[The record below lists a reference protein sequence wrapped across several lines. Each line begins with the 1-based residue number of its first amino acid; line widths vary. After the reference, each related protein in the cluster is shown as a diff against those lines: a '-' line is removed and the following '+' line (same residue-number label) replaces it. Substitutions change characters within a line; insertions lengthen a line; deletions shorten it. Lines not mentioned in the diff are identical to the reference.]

1 MEVIYKVKALN
12 DIKFWKK
19 SGQKN
24 IQFRIV
30 KLIEDIEVHPFT
42 GLGKPEALKYELTGL
57 WSREIDK
64 GNRLI
69 YEISENQIHIIPIR
83 GHYFDK

>member
-1 MEVIYKVKALN
+1 MEVVFKGKAIE

-19 SGQKN
+19 SGQKT
-24 IQFRIV
+24 IQNKIS
-30 KLIEDIEVHPFT
+30 KLIDDILQHPYS

-69 YEISENQIHIIPIR
+69 YEIVGQQIHIISMH
-83 GHYFDK
+83 GHYSDK

>member
-1 MEVIYKVKALN
+1 MEVVYKDQAIE
-12 DIKFWKK
+12 DIKFWKR
-19 SGQKN
+19 SGQKI
-24 IQFRIV
+24 IQDRIARIV
-30 KLIEDIEVHPFT
+30 EDIKLHPYT
-42 GLGKPEALKYELTGL
+42 GLGKPEALKYEMSGF

-69 YEISENQIHIIPIR
+69 YKLADKQLHIISMR

>member
-1 MEVIYKVKALN
+1 MEVVYKDKAIE

-19 SGQKN
+19 SGQKATQN
-24 IQFRIV
+24 KISN
-30 KLIEDIEVHPFT
+30 LIEDILSHPYT
-42 GLGKPEALKYELTGL
+42 GLGKPEALKYELSGL

-69 YEISENQIHIIPIR
+69 YEIVGQQLHIISMR
-83 GHYFDK
+83 GHYSDK

>member
-1 MEVIYKVKALN
+1 MEIIYKDKALK

-24 IQFRIV
+24 IRSKITR
-30 KLIEDIEVHPFT
+30 LIEDIQLHPET

-69 YEISENQIHIIPIR
+69 YEISGNQLHIISMR
-83 GHYFDK
+83 GHYSDK

>member
-1 MEVIYKVKALN
+1 MEVVYKDKALA

-19 SGQKN
+19 SGQKI
-24 IQFRIV
+24 IQNKIV
-30 KLIEDIEVHPFT
+30 RLIDDILQHPYS
-42 GLGKPEALKYELTGL
+42 GIGKPEALKYELSDL

-69 YEISENQIHIIPIR
+69 YEISDQQLQIISMR
-83 GHYFDK
+83 GHYLDK

>member
-1 MEVIYKVKALN
+1 VEVVYKEQAID

-19 SGQKN
+19 SGQKI
-24 IQFRIV
+24 IQDRIV
-30 KLIEDIEVHPFT
+30 RLVEDIKLNPYS
-42 GLGKPEALKYELTGL
+42 GLGKPEALKHELSGF

-69 YEISENQIHIIPIR
+69 YKISGNQLHIISLR
-83 GHYFDK
+83 GHYLDK

>member
-1 MEVIYKVKALN
+1 MEVVFKDKAIE

-19 SGQKN
+19 SGQKI
-24 IQFRIV
+24 IQTRIS
-30 KLIEDIEVHPFT
+30 KLIDDIIQYPYS
-42 GLGKPEALKYELTGL
+42 GLGKPESLKYELTGL

-69 YEISENQIHIIPIR
+69 YEVVDQELHIISMR
-83 GHYFDK
+83 GHYSDK

>member
-1 MEVIYKVKALN
+1 MEVVYKDKALD
-12 DIKFWKK
+12 DIKFWRK

-24 IQFRIV
+24 IQSKIT
-30 KLIEDIEVHPFT
+30 KLIEDIELHPQT
-42 GLGKPEALKYELTGL
+42 GIGFPEQLKYELTGL
-57 WSREIDK
+57 WSRKIDK

-69 YEISENQIHIIPIR
+69 YDIYDDEIHIVSLR